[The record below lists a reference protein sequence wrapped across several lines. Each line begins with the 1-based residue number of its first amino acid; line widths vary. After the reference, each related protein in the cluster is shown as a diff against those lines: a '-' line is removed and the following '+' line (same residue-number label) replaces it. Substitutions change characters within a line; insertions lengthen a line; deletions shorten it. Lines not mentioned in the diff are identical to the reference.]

1 MVVVSSLCWW
11 ARFDGGTNTIEELT
25 NVTVNQIVEEYGDIN
40 LICGGWPCQGE
51 SSAGLRQGA
60 ASATSLL
67 FNDLVNIIH
76 EVRRANNDV
85 LPFLFLENVCSMPK
99 ESFAFYERQLHR
111 LMGAGYR
118 CSMFG
123 TVNVVRLVFALRM
136 SFSRSCFSFNS
147 KEKTFHSRA
156 R

>member
-1 MVVVSSLCWW
+1 MPGAQLAVGKWFGCSVVEQSVILLC
-11 ARFDGGTNTIEELT
+11 
-25 NVTVNQIVEEYGDIN
+25 TVMP
-40 LICGGWPCQGE
+40 LLLQGE

-60 ASATSLL
+60 TSATSLL

-76 EVRRANNDV
+76 EIRRANNDV

-118 CSMFG
+118 CPMFG
-123 TVNVVRLVFALRM
+123 TENVVKAGVCIENVVFPQLLQLQ
-136 SFSRSCFSFNS
+136 F
-147 KEKTFHSRA
+147 
-156 R
+156 